1 MLSSVSSTSARIA
14 DARALRTTLARMA
27 TSVTLVTTRHDGVDY
42 GFTANSFTSV
52 SSEPPLVAVFLA
64 DTADSY
70 GAFARS
76 ERVAINI
83 LADGHGELARR
94 FATKGTDK
102 FAEFDAHPD
111 HDDLPVLADA
121 MATLLTRIESRVTC
135 GDHLMLLLGVED
147 VRSSDRLPLVYQDR
161 TFRTLA

>member
-121 MATLLTRIESRVTC
+121 MATLLTRVESRVTC

>member
-111 HDDLPVLADA
+111 HDDLPVLSDA
-121 MATLLTRIESRVTC
+121 MATLLTRVESRVTC